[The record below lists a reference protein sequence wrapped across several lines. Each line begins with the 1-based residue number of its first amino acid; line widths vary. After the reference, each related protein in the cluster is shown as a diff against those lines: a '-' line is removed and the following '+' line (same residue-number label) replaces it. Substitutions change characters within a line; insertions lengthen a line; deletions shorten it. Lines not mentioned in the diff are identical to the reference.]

1 MRDKFSE
8 MIAAGV
14 ARFDYT
20 NIAHPMGETD
30 PVCRAYNNIFSIP
43 TDTRMACLEDGRRV
57 ITGHMVGSPDWERFV
72 CSTCWGAVCFKTAGV
87 WSLCDFLHQYGLEG
101 RIETLNSDL
110 VYIIEPVAET
120 RAMEMPTS
128 VTTSESSIPEPISFL
143 TTTNNIM
150 HIKECFIGDVR
161 DICRRMNESIFVK
174 GTNWVPSENG
184 IVGLVGD
191 TVYKVNAINEAHEY
205 RRYSMQID
213 PFKDNHTDGIKLTV
227 WDRMFDGHWY
237 ATIDGSGKVTYCS
250 KTIPGRDKTFVADNF
265 LAQLEDNDFDWAEEF
280 PKDLSLHMAYEITM
294 KGPWEKSGWKVKKY
308 PGYEIF
314 FGVAS
319 IGQLKKRAR

>member
-101 RIETLNSDL
+101 RIGNLNSDL
-110 VYIIEPVAET
+110 VYIVEPVVET
-120 RAMEMPTS
+120 RAMEMPAS

-143 TTTNNIM
+143 TTSNNIM

-161 DICRRMNESIFVK
+161 DICRRMNESVFVK

-184 IVGLVGD
+184 IVGLVGNK
-191 TVYKVNAINEAHEY
+191 VYI
-205 RRYSMQID
+205 
-213 PFKDNHTDGIKLTV
+213 L
-227 WDRMFDGHWY
+227 
-237 ATIDGSGKVTYCS
+237 
-250 KTIPGRDKTFVADNF
+250 
-265 LAQLEDNDFDWAEEF
+265 
-280 PKDLSLHMAYEITM
+280 
-294 KGPWEKSGWKVKKY
+294 
-308 PGYEIF
+308 
-314 FGVAS
+314 
-319 IGQLKKRAR
+319 